1 MLRSLTNFVVPM
13 SLVAALA
20 VPLASGPASAAGDIP
35 DEATTSAMSRALA
48 TSNPTVLS
56 NPDFT
61 NHPDLAGK
69 EGSYGGAVGP
79 GGSGTENYPPGANG
93 PEATGATMNG
103 SMMGQAAD

>member
-20 VPLASGPASAAGDIP
+20 LPLASQSAVAAGDVP
-35 DEATTSAMSRALA
+35 DDPSTTAMARALA

-61 NHPDLAGK
+61 DSPDLAGQ
-69 EGSYGGAVGP
+69 EGSYGGAVGSR
-79 GGSGTENYPPGANG
+79 GSGTENYPPGANG

>member
-20 VPLASGPASAAGDIP
+20 VPLASGPAFAAGDIP
-35 DEATTSAMSRALA
+35 DEAATSAMTRALA

-61 NHPDLAGK
+61 VAPDLK
-69 EGSYGGAVGP
+69 EGSLGGAVGP
-79 GGSGTENYPPGANG
+79 DGSGTENYPPGANG

>member
-1 MLRSLTNFVVPM
+1 VPM

-20 VPLASGPASAAGDIP
+20 VPLASGPAFAAGDVP

-61 NHPDLAGK
+61 VHPDLN
-69 EGSYGGAVGP
+69 EGSLGGAVGP
-79 GGSGTENYPPGANG
+79 DGSGTENYPPGANG

>member
-20 VPLASGPASAAGDIP
+20 VPLASGPAFAAGDIP
-35 DEATTSAMSRALA
+35 DEATTSAMARALA

-61 NHPDLAGK
+61 KRPDLAR
-69 EGSYGGAVGP
+69 EGSSGGEVGP
-79 GGSGTENYPPGANG
+79 RGSGTENYPPGANG
-93 PEATGATMNG
+93 PEATGATANG